1 MKLVIRP
8 FNLEDYER
16 VIVLWHKSNL
26 TVRPRGRDS
35 LEKIRQQIKNGT
47 TILLVAEIDKEIVAT
62 VLGTHDGRKGWI
74 NRLAVDPGFRRKK
87 IASRLVKEL
96 EDKFDQMELEIL
108 ACLIEK
114 DNQISMKFFKVL
126 GYEEWSGKYFSKR
139 KSLES

>member
-16 VIVLWHKSNL
+16 VIVLWHKADL
-26 TVRPRGRDS
+26 MVRPRGRDS
-35 LEKIRQQIKNGT
+35 LEKISQQIKNGT
-47 TILLVAEIDKEIVAT
+47 TILLVAEINKEIVAT